1 MKEKPSVD
9 IALFGRMA
17 VGSILL
23 NCDAAA
29 QVAHAISTHTIQNE
43 YDYFTAI
50 DDMPE
55 EDKSGADYLD
65 TVEFNSSTLYRYA
78 TVNATELASTLGKG
92 NVAKTVKKF
101 GQAFI
106 KSMPTGKINTFANNT
121 LPDMVYVTVRSDQP
135 INLCGA
141 FETPIK
147 KSNEGY
153 AVASARILLEYA
165 EKVYKQYA
173 AKPEYSWVND
183 LSGELSLPELLDE
196 LEKAVD
202 SKINGV

>member
-1 MKEKPSVD
+1 
-9 IALFGRMA
+9 
-17 VGSILL
+17 
-23 NCDAAA
+23 
-29 QVAHAISTHTIQNE
+29 
-43 YDYFTAI
+43 
-50 DDMPE
+50 
-55 EDKSGADYLD
+55 
-65 TVEFNSSTLYRYA
+65 
-78 TVNATELASTLGKG
+78 
-92 NVAKTVKKF
+92 
-101 GQAFI
+101 
-106 KSMPTGKINTFANNT
+106 
-121 LPDMVYVTVRSDQP
+121 MVYVTVRSDQP

-153 AVASARILLEYA
+153 AVVSARTLLEYA

-173 AKPEYSWVND
+173 ANPEYAWINN

>member
-1 MKEKPSVD
+1 M
-9 IALFGRMA
+9 
-17 VGSILL
+17 
-23 NCDAAA
+23 
-29 QVAHAISTHTIQNE
+29 
-43 YDYFTAI
+43 
-50 DDMPE
+50 
-55 EDKSGADYLD
+55 
-65 TVEFNSSTLYRYA
+65 
-78 TVNATELASTLGKG
+78 
-92 NVAKTVKKF
+92 
-101 GQAFI
+101 

-121 LPDMVYVTVRSDQP
+121 LPDMVYVTVRSDQQ

-153 AVASARILLEYA
+153 AAVSARTLLEYA

-173 AKPEYSWVND
+173 ANPEYAWINN